1 MESATSIL
9 LNKKFTPDDDRLNYQ
24 AYVNLLLTCN
34 VCGEAVFLKKPRDFN
49 KSGIKRAAHFSHFKD
64 TGKNDCWLRTKS
76 HDSTQNTD
84 SEAKKQSLEKFQ
96 KKIQDIIDE
105 GIIKYQKISCSQFD
119 DARHRE
125 ILLDRIEQGKSLV
138 NQYKIDINLWL
149 SRFYKEREHIQKFA
163 LSSYQNKSSEIQCQ
177 VFSNIVH
184 YLCLPASENILGN
197 ILYYVFLLLNKE
209 VNLNNDF
216 EGVRS
221 RVIELIRYAEWEKEY
236 QVAQESLTS
245 FNQHEIRE
253 EVVAEDTNLE
263 KPIISFGL
271 LLCLGKNWPWQEEA
285 LEIIKLKTIKLQYIL
300 CHTTENEKG
309 EVNYKE
315 IIGQPLETI
324 SISWHENEEGDEHL
338 TLWHNTTVVAT
349 FSLMV
354 YGTIKWN
361 PLPAYSM
368 TKTTIAKPINP
379 YYYKPIV
386 SENLYSFFFQ
396 WLKSEKFSTFFNIM
410 SSKKVY
416 PPRVVKLFLLFI
428 AYLTERARKASFG
441 NDGLT
446 LEGKVYPESVDSI
459 YKESLHQLVGKSKD
473 LREYYLE
480 NELFNKLR
488 IASYNK

>member
-1 MESATSIL
+1 MKKALSML
-9 LNKKFTPDDDRLNYQ
+9 LNEEFTSDDERLTYQ
-24 AYVNLLLTCN
+24 SYEKLALICN
-34 VCGEAVFLKKPRDFN
+34 VCGELVFFKQ
-49 KSGIKRAAHFSHFKD
+49 GIERVSHFSHYKD
-64 TGKNDCWLRTKS
+64 TGKNKCRWRTKS

-84 SEAKKQSLEKFQ
+84 SEAKKQSLENFQ

-105 GIIKYQKISCSQFD
+105 GIIKYQKISCSQLD
-119 DARHRE
+119 DSRHQRR
-125 ILLDRIEQGKSLV
+125 ILVDRIDQGKSLV
-138 NQYKIDINLWL
+138 NQFYIDINLWL
-149 SRFYKEREHIQKFA
+149 SRFYDERKHIQKFA
-163 LSSYQNKSSEIQCQ
+163 LSSYHNNSSEIQRL

-197 ILYYVFLLLNKE
+197 ILYYVFFLLNKE

-216 EGVRS
+216 EVVRS
-221 RVIELIRYAEWEKEY
+221 QVIELIRYAEWEKEY
-236 QVAQESLTS
+236 QVAQETLTS
-245 FNQHEIRE
+245 FNQPEIIE

-263 KPIISFGL
+263 EPIISFGMGL
-271 LLCLGKNWPWQEEA
+271 YLGKDWPWQEEV

-300 CHTTENEKG
+300 CHTTENKKG
-309 EVNYKE
+309 WVTYKE

-324 SISWHENEEGDEHL
+324 SISWHENEEGDEQL

-361 PLPAYSM
+361 SLPAYSM
-368 TKTTIAKPINP
+368 TKTTITKPINP
-379 YYYKPIV
+379 YYYTIV
-386 SENLYSFFFQ
+386 SENLYSFFFK
-396 WLKSEKFSTFFNIM
+396 WLKSENFSKLFKIM

-441 NDGLT
+441 DDGLT
-446 LEGKVYPESVDSI
+446 LKGKVYPESVDSI
-459 YKESLHQLVGKSKD
+459 YKESLHQLVGNSKD
-473 LREYYLE
+473 LREYYLN